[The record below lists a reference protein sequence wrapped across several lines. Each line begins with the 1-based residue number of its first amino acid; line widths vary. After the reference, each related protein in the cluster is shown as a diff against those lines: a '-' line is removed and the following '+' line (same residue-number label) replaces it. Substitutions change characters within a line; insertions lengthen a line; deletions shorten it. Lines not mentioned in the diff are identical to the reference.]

1 MFFLCY
7 LSLLY
12 RATFNWSIRILA
24 KTIRILVKMIR
35 ILVKVIRILVTVIRI
50 LVKVIRILVKVIRI
64 RNLVSNMAD
73 FWQVL
78 VWNREGLPAFPA
90 SPPAN

>member
-1 MFFLCY
+1 MFYLCY

-12 RATFNWSIRILA
+12 RATLNWSIRILA

-35 ILVKVIRILVTVIRI
+35 ILVKVIRI
-50 LVKVIRILVKVIRI
+50 

-78 VWNREGLPAFPA
+78 VWDREGLPAFPA